1 MVTAEPG
8 STAGSS
14 AAEADAAAA
23 PAGAA
28 GSTTEPS
35 SGSDVPPGLAD
46 GAESFTQAP
55 RWDAITAGAGSATT
69 SDPALREERDDD
81 EDEDY
86 DDSDHKYTWLHY
98 VILVA
103 LAFVLGLILWK
114 VALEGESGAASALPA
129 PSSASSTAAPA
140 ALVPGTWTDQAGWTV
155 DDASGVTVI
164 EEVL

>member
-1 MVTAEPG
+1 V
-8 STAGSS
+8 
-14 AAEADAAAA
+14 
-23 PAGAA
+23 
-28 GSTTEPS
+28 
-35 SGSDVPPGLAD
+35 
-46 GAESFTQAP
+46 
-55 RWDAITAGAGSATT
+55 TT

-140 ALVPGTWTDQAGWTV
+140 ALVPEAWADQAGWTV